1 MAFAPKKPVPSQ
13 NAMLPQAANYLMAPG
28 DRGGDA
34 TRGAQGGADGA
45 PDLGGEQPED
55 DGGAAGMVPPEL
67 QQQMQQ
73 LMSQYGTQ
81 LLQQALDDCDQD
93 YGDQAAAPDTDSAT
107 DLPPV
112 STR

>member
-1 MAFAPKKPVPSQ
+1 MAFTNKKPIPNQ
-13 NAMLPQAANYLMAPG
+13 NAMLPSAANYLMAPG
-28 DRGGDA
+28 DRGVDPA
-34 TRGAQGGADGA
+34 RGAQGPSDGGA
-45 PDLGGEQPED
+45 DLGGAQPQD
-55 DGGAAGMVPPEL
+55 DGGAAGLVPPEL

-93 YGDQAAAPDTDSAT
+93 YGDPAAAVGGDSEA